1 MIVPPND
8 ASALAEGIRELLKNE
23 ELRLTFVRRASD
35 RVQLF
40 ARGRIVEI
48 FESALREVAQT

>member
-1 MIVPPND
+1 M
-8 ASALAEGIRELLKNE
+8 ELLENE
-23 ELRLTFVRRASD
+23 ELRLTFARRAHD

-40 ARGRIVEI
+40 ARERIVDI